1 MLGKFV
7 WFVAVRYFRAK
18 KNEKLVSVISA
29 FSLLGVT
36 IGVAALI
43 VVMAVMKGFHNEF
56 VKNIIGLD
64 GTIAITATSGYIQNP
79 DEVKEQLAGKDYISY
94 IANGVTGKALA
105 MGNNASGGALIRGIS
120 LEDLEHKNQ
129 ILRNVISGDF
139 DDFTCN
145 DCVALGHEL
154 AYSLNAKVGDKIR
167 LISTNIIST
176 AFGSMPRSKEFSV
189 IAIFSSGMYEYDK
202 VTALM
207 PVMAAQK
214 FLSLGEAVNLVEIYT
229 KNPDL
234 AVINGR
240 DIQKIIGGG
249 FRVKSWQQS
258 NMQFLNALATE
269 RIAMFTILSLI
280 ILVAAFNI
288 ISSLFMLVK
297 DKTKDIAILKTIG
310 ASQLQI
316 MLIFVCNGMFIGII
330 GTTFGVLVGTSF
342 AYNIQ
347 SIRAFLER
355 ITDAKLFDAAI
366 YFLYN
371 LPSDVRGEDVAMIA
385 LLAVGLCFVATLYP
399 SYKASKLNPVD
410 ALRYE

>member
-7 WFVAVRYFRAK
+7 WLVAVRYFRAK

-43 VVMAVMKGFHNEF
+43 VVMSVMKGFHNEF

-79 DEVKEQLAGKDYISY
+79 EEVKAQLAGKDYISY
-94 IANGVTGKALA
+94 IASGVTGKALA

-120 LEDLEHKNQ
+120 LEDLEYKNQ
-129 ILRNVISGDF
+129 ILRNIISGDF
-139 DDFTCN
+139 DDFTCT

-154 AYSLNAKVGDKIR
+154 AYSLNAKVGDKVR

-207 PVMAAQK
+207 PIPAAQK
-214 FLSLGEAVNLVEIYT
+214 FLSLPDAVNLIEIYT

-234 AVINGR
+234 AMVNGR
-240 DIQKIIGGG
+240 DIQKTIGGG

-297 DKTKDIAILKTIG
+297 DKIKDIAILKTIG

-347 SIRAFLER
+347 SIRAFLEK
-355 ITDAKLFDAAI
+355 ITNTKLFDAAI

-371 LPSDVRGEDVAMIA
+371 LPSEVRGEDVVMIA